1 MNFQL
6 SKGFLKCLFFVQA
19 IFFIFKAKI
28 GFFGLLAKKGP
39 KCFLK
44 WKIWTFIRPSGCQY
58 IEINVF
64 YTFTNLKLSKLHIL
78 TKQKRPKSQRFICLR
93 FPELQKQAKCHCDT
107 LVVCQQSPHSREL
120 AIDVSYLQLTR
131 LIVVEAQKIKLFT
144 LIYYK
149 TFLRHEKRPSV
160 HF

>member
-6 SKGFLKCLFFVQA
+6 SKGFLQCLFFVQA

-28 GFFGLLAKKGP
+28 GFFGLLAKKGH

-44 WKIWTFIRPSGCQY
+44 WKIWTFMRPSGYQY

-64 YTFTNLKLSKLHIL
+64 YTFTNQKLSKLHNL
-78 TKQKRPKSQRFICLR
+78 TKWKRPKSKRFIRLC

-107 LVVCQQSPHSREL
+107 LVVCQQSSHSREL
-120 AIDVSYLQLTR
+120 AIDLSYLQLTR
-131 LIVVEAQKIKLFT
+131 LIFV
-144 LIYYK
+144 K
-149 TFLRHEKRPSV
+149 T
-160 HF
+160 